1 MPLPP
6 AHGPNGEVLD
16 LDDEE
21 LYRHWAKTLLMNH
34 AGGWSPESI
43 PGKNA
48 TAEFEAFVRE
58 TQARAIESW
67 LKGWYGDEGITGG
80 PPWWVQVKADE
91 RTDAIRNGR
100 LDLSGNRVARST

>member
-34 AGGWSPESI
+34 AGGWSPDSI
-43 PGKNA
+43 PGQNA
-48 TAEFEAFVRE
+48 TREFEAFVRE
-58 TQARAIESW
+58 TQARAVDA
-67 LKGWYGDEGITGG
+67 LFRLRGG
-80 PPWWVQVKADE
+80 PGVSPWMAE
-91 RTDAIRNGR
+91 RYIEDIREGR
-100 LDLSGNRVARST
+100 VDLSGNRR

>member
-34 AGGWSPESI
+34 AGGWSPDSI
-43 PGKNA
+43 PGRNA

-58 TQARAIESW
+58 TQARAVEAFGRW
-67 LKGWYGDEGITGG
+67 WYEDEQRVET
-80 PPWWVQVKADE
+80 WWVETGVSARAE
-91 RTDAIRNGR
+91 EIRDG
-100 LDLSGNRVARST
+100 LVDLSGNRVAP